1 MGRPCKEVP
10 HPVLRGPMKPSV
22 LKGKKPIVLPK
33 NRYQAMDYVHRRM
46 FDWLVS
52 KGEAAIK

>member
-1 MGRPCKEVP
+1 
-10 HPVLRGPMKPSV
+10 MKPSV